1 MGVLEY
7 YVWLLCISAE
17 NLVVLMPSFCT
28 IFNVVG
34 TVQWLLFYYWFLKV
48 GPHAPHNV
56 PLCFIIHDLSM
67 EVQYFYL
74 RMITTVL
81 ITGQVK
87 FLCVG
92 HQNC

>member
-1 MGVLEY
+1 MATL
-7 YVWLLCISAE
+7 
-17 NLVVLMPSFCT
+17 
-28 IFNVVG
+28 
-34 TVQWLLFYYWFLKV
+34 YYWFLKV

-56 PLCFIIHDLSM
+56 LLCFIIHDLSM

-81 ITGQVK
+81 ITDQVK

>member
-1 MGVLEY
+1 MAT
-7 YVWLLCISAE
+7 LLL
-17 NLVVLMPSFCT
+17 LVSK
-28 IFNVVG
+28 G
-34 TVQWLLFYYWFLKV
+34 RS
-48 GPHAPHNV
+48 HAPHNV
-56 PLCFIIHDLSM
+56 LLCFIIHDLSM